1 MRRFDVVVLG
11 AGSAGETV
19 AGGLADAGRSV
30 ALVSEGLVGGECPY
44 LACMPSK
51 ALLRS
56 ASVRSLA
63 GRTHELGAT
72 AGPLDLG
79 GAADAYA
86 AAVARRDEVAKHLDD
101 AEAAAALV
109 DRGVTLVR
117 GRGRIVGPGEVEVE
131 GEVLAGGDLVL
142 ATGSRPVVPPLDG
155 LDSVP
160 WWTSDEA
167 LTSDE
172 LPARLAVL
180 GGGPIGCELAQVYAR
195 FGAQVMLIESSERVL
210 DREEPEVSAALTA
223 ALQADGIEIRCA
235 SVVTKVEPTG
245 DGGVRALFDDGE
257 PVEADRL
264 LVVTGRRPN
273 VDDIGLDVLGVEPGK
288 AGVEVDERCRI
299 VGADHLWAAG
309 DVNGL
314 APYTH
319 AANHQAEVV
328 LACLLGGDAVDDR
341 SAVPRCVY
349 TEPTVAAVGS
359 TRAQAGEAGID
370 VVIATFDPADT
381 ARAASDDGGAAP
393 GVVVLVADRDRGLLV
408 GASIVGPHADEWLG
422 QLTLAVRAAVP
433 LALLA
438 DVVQAFPTYSEA
450 LTPPLRELAERLRAG
465 SGGSDG

>member
-56 ASVRSLA
+56 ASVRSLS
-63 GRTHELGAT
+63 GRAHELGAA

-79 GAADAYA
+79 GDAAAFA

-101 AEAAAALV
+101 TEAAAALV

-117 GRGRIVGPGEVEVE
+117 GRGRIVRGGEVEVE
-131 GEVLAGGDLVL
+131 GEVLAGADLVL
-142 ATGSRPVVPPLDG
+142 ATGSRPVVPPVDG

-172 LPARLAVL
+172 LPGRLAVL

-195 FGAQVMLIESSERVL
+195 FGTEVTIIESSERIL
-210 DREEPEVSAALTA
+210 DREEPEVSAALAA
-223 ALQADGIEIRCA
+223 ALRADGIEIRCGSEA
-235 SVVTKVEPTG
+235 TRVEPTSG
-245 DGGVRALFDDGE
+245 GGVRALFDSGE

-273 VDDIGLDVLGVEPGK
+273 VEDIGLDVLAVEPGK
-288 AGVEVDERCRI
+288 AGVEVDERCRV

-309 DVNGL
+309 DVDGL

-359 TRAQAGEAGID
+359 TRAQAGAAGVD
-370 VVIATFDPADT
+370 VVTATFDPADT
-381 ARAASDDGGAAP
+381 ARAASDGGGAGS
-393 GVVVLVADRDRGLLV
+393 GVVVLVADRGRGVLV

-450 LTPPLRELAERLRAG
+450 LTPPLRELAQGSGSDG
-465 SGGSDG
+465 SGG